1 MLVSLNLPTM
11 TRLLKR
17 VLAGVTITSTLL
29 LTSCGL
35 FKEQRAAAQEFFGV
49 LNDDVAAA
57 YELSSPE
64 FQAVTTLEDFE
75 LIVEMNPQMQDVVD
89 LSFNSMEME
98 NNYTEL
104 FGTITYGDGYS
115 ESIGVYL
122 VKSDMWRV
130 SGFET
135 NI

>member
-1 MLVSLNLPTM
+1 M

-35 FKEQRAAAQEFFGV
+35 FKEQRSVAQEFFD
-49 LNDDVAAA
+49 LLDTDVAAA
-57 YELSSPE
+57 FELTSAE
-64 FQAVTTLEDFE
+64 FQAVTTLEDLE
-75 LIVEMNPQMQDVVD
+75 LLVEMNPQLQDIAGV
-89 LSFNSMEME
+89 SFNSMEMD

-104 FGTITYGDGYS
+104 YGSINYGDGTV
-115 ESIGVYL
+115 ETLGVYL
-122 VKSDMWRV
+122 VKTDEWRV